1 MRECLLHFQLN
12 RSGFYTMVTAH
23 KIALVSAWLYIY
35 QQELLFSRTR
45 ASSRLLS
52 DLYNHASRIRK
63 AFSHKSCLWP
73 EYFDAVGGEYVERVG
88 GSYRP
93 LAFSAFCLRCAS
105 DKAFLKFYEQLHM
118 FIHLTAKDERNPAMK
133 GRIAGIRGA
142 LQKLMDLLDSKG
154 LLAGLQQDRIGEEIS
169 SRTVE
174 SNLTAQAE

>member
-1 MRECLLHFQLN
+1 
-12 RSGFYTMVTAH
+12 
-23 KIALVSAWLYIY
+23 
-35 QQELLFSRTR
+35 
-45 ASSRLLS
+45 
-52 DLYNHASRIRK
+52 
-63 AFSHKSCLWP
+63 
-73 EYFDAVGGEYVERVG
+73 
-88 GSYRP
+88 
-93 LAFSAFCLRCAS
+93 
-105 DKAFLKFYEQLHM
+105 M